1 MAMKRPNSIRN
12 LDMAIRRMGADEAE
26 FLSNRSLI
34 ANAIV
39 GQILPGA
46 VVKGGSSLKIRF
58 GDASSRATTDLD
70 AARSIG
76 KDEFANAFAKRLAAG
91 WEGFTGRLVEMPQAH
106 PKDVPGAYVMQPYAV
121 KLSYLG
127 KPWFTVEFEL
137 GHNEIGDADD
147 ADMVVPADADAMLS
161 NMGFPPLKP
170 IPLMPLRYQIAQKLH
185 GLTEPDSQRA
195 HDLVDLQII
204 AANDEIDLA
213 STKDVCMRL
222 FAYRRMQEWPPTV
235 TMNED
240 WETIYAEAANGL
252 DVLMNASD
260 AIIWANSLVQSIDS
274 TR

>member
-1 MAMKRPNSIRN
+1 MRN
-12 LDMAIRRMGADEAE
+12 LDMAIRRMGADEAA

-39 GQILPGA
+39 GQMLPDA

-58 GDASSRATTDLD
+58 GDTSSRATTDLD

-76 KDEFANAFAKRLAAG
+76 KDEFASAFTERLAAG

-147 ADMVVPADADAMLS
+147 ADMVVPADVDSMLFS
-161 NMGFPPLKP
+161 MGFPPLEP

-185 GLTEPDSQRA
+185 GLTEPGSQRA

-204 AANDEIDLA
+204 AANEEIDLG
-213 STKDVCMRL
+213 SVKDVCMRL

-235 TMNED
+235 TMNES
-240 WETIYAEAANGL
+240 WEAIYAEAADGL
-252 DVLMNASD
+252 DVLAGASD
-260 AIIWANSLVQSIDS
+260 AIAWANDLIESIDA
-274 TR
+274 TQ

>member
-1 MAMKRPNSIRN
+1 MRN
-12 LDMAIRRMGADEAE
+12 LDMAIRRMGTDEAE

-34 ANAIV
+34 ANAVV
-39 GQILPGA
+39 GQMLPDA

-70 AARSIG
+70 VARSAG
-76 KDEFANAFAKRLAAG
+76 KDEFATAFAQRLAAG

-106 PKDVPGAYVMQPYAV
+106 PDDVPGAYVMQPYAV

-147 ADMVVPADADAMLS
+147 ADMVVPADADSMLS
-161 NMGFPPLKP
+161 SMGFPSLEP

-185 GLTEPDSQRA
+185 GLTEPGSQRA

-204 AANDEIDLA
+204 ASNGEVNLV
-213 STKDVCMRL
+213 SVKDVCVRL
-222 FAYRRMQEWPPTV
+222 FAYRQMQEWPPTV
-235 TMNED
+235 TINEG
-240 WETIYAEAANGL
+240 WEAVYAEAADGL
-252 DVLMNASD
+252 DVLANAID
-260 AIIWANSLVQSIDS
+260 AVAWANDLVQSIEEAH
-274 TR
+274 

>member
-1 MAMKRPNSIRN
+1 MRN
-12 LDMAIRRMGADEAE
+12 LDMAIRRMGSDEAD

-34 ANAIV
+34 ANAVV
-39 GQILPGA
+39 GQMLPDA

-58 GDASSRATTDLD
+58 GDAASRATTDLD

-76 KDEFANAFAKRLAAG
+76 KDEFANAFAQRLATG

-147 ADMVVPADADAMLS
+147 ADMVVPADADFMLS
-161 NMGFPPLKP
+161 SMGFPPLEP

-185 GLTEPDSQRA
+185 GLTEPGSQRA

-204 AANDEIDLA
+204 AANEEIDLG
-213 STKDVCMRL
+213 SIKDVCMRL
-222 FAYRRMQEWPPTV
+222 FAYRQMQEWPPTV
-235 TMNED
+235 TMNEG
-240 WETIYAEAANGL
+240 WEAVYAEAADDL
-252 DVLMNASD
+252 DVLVNVSD
-260 AIIWANSLVQSIDS
+260 AIAWANGLVQSIEDAQ
-274 TR
+274 